1 MEKPNIKFN
10 PKLKDGDRIA
20 LISMEDKYSPIF
32 YGEKGTVVSFGPEF
46 EDDKNPIMVKWDNGR
61 SLNLLTGV
69 DKWCFEDDF
78 DSFVKKRNVK
88 ESIDSQN
95 EFFMSNINLIK
106 NFDTKLITQYLI
118 KVRETGLV
126 NMFQASPFLWQG
138 RERLEHEYKYTNINN
153 EDAFEEVLDMSD
165 KVQSIMINGVIKILE
180 SENKEL
186 TIESI
191 NRALQRYSQK
201 LLMWYINVL
210 S

>member
-1 MEKPNIKFN
+1 
-10 PKLKDGDRIA
+10 
-20 LISMEDKYSPIF
+20 
-32 YGEKGTVVSFGPEF
+32 
-46 EDDKNPIMVKWDNGR
+46 
-61 SLNLLTGV
+61 
-69 DKWCFEDDF
+69 
-78 DSFVKKRNVK
+78 
-88 ESIDSQN
+88 
-95 EFFMSNINLIK
+95 
-106 NFDTKLITQYLI
+106 
-118 KVRETGLV
+118 
-126 NMFQASPFLWQG
+126 MFQASPFLWQG